1 MLPINISIDT
11 HQTTAVVVV
20 LLIVRARGAALLCR
34 PAGVEDQEWRH
45 WQSRGILRQIQ
56 IINRISRITD
66 YLWIREKHATSESYP
81 EKEIDSDIFRPYRI

>member
-1 MLPINISIDT
+1 MLPINIIDT

-45 WQSRGILRQIQ
+45 WQSRGILRQTQ

-66 YLWIREKHATSESYP
+66 YLWIREEHATAESYP
-81 EKEIDSDIFRPYRI
+81 EKERVIYSDHLTM

>member
-1 MLPINISIDT
+1 MLPINIIDT

-34 PAGVEDQEWRH
+34 PTGVEDQEWGH

-56 IINRISRITD
+56 IINRT
-66 YLWIREKHATSESYP
+66 LK
-81 EKEIDSDIFRPYRI
+81 